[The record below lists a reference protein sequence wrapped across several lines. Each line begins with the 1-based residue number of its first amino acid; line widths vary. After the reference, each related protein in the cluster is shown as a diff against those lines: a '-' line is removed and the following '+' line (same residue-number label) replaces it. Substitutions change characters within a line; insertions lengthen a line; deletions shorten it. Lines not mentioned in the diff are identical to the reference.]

1 MLILWDGLCSG
12 SACRTSPTHG
22 AHILNWR
29 LPPTCGETS
38 SRRTAQWTGRPWRVW
53 LRHQGP
59 EHESPK
65 KGGTPGT
72 AHARAKQAVGR
83 PTDISKKHKG
93 KQKRGEWK
101 RKSKTK
107 TKKIANA
114 DRRRSNSAEG
124 KATNIKKALKVS
136 YASCRATYCSEEM
149 TDKRGT
155 TRPHHKGGQRFG
167 LRVESQATP
176 IQPSL
181 FEWAHSP
188 CLRYTADDAQRNFNR
203 QLCDL
208 KSTCRYNRSCLNQ
221 VAK

>member
-1 MLILWDGLCSG
+1 MRHHQGELRIGLADRGESCYVAKGPSTNHPKRG
-12 SACRTSPTHG
+12 GRQAPLMQER
-22 AHILNWR
+22 NR
-29 LPPTCGETS
+29 LLGDPPTYPKSTKGNKNE
-38 SRRTAQWTGRPWRVW
+38 
-53 LRHQGP
+53 
-59 EHESPK
+59 ESG
-65 KGGTPGT
+65 KGK
-72 AHARAKQAVGR
+72 AKQN
-83 PTDISKKHKG
+83 KN
-93 KQKRGEWK
+93 
-101 RKSKTK
+101 
-107 TKKIANA
+107 KIANA

-188 CLRYTADDAQRNFNR
+188 CLRYTADDAQRNFNG
-203 QLCDL
+203 QLRDL

-221 VAK
+221 VVK

>member
-1 MLILWDGLCSG
+1 MDWQTVASL
-12 SACRTSPTHG
+12 ATSPRARARIT
-22 AHILNWR
+22 
-29 LPPTCGETS
+29 
-38 SRRTAQWTGRPWRVW
+38 Q
-53 LRHQGP
+53 
-59 EHESPK
+59 
-65 KGGTPGT
+65 KGGD
-72 AHARAKQAVGR
+72 ARHRSCKSEADCWETHR
-83 PTDISKKHKG
+83 HI
-93 KQKRGEWK
+93 QKAQRA
-101 RKSKTK
+101 TK
-107 TKKIANA
+107 TRRVEKEKQNKNKNKIANA
-114 DRRRSNSAEG
+114 DRRKSNSAEG

>member
-1 MLILWDGLCSG
+1 MDWQTVASLV
-12 SACRTSPTHG
+12 TSPRARARIT
-22 AHILNWR
+22 
-29 LPPTCGETS
+29 
-38 SRRTAQWTGRPWRVW
+38 Q
-53 LRHQGP
+53 
-59 EHESPK
+59 
-65 KGGTPGT
+65 KGGD
-72 AHARAKQAVGR
+72 ARHRSCKSEADCWETHR
-83 PTDISKKHKG
+83 HI
-93 KQKRGEWK
+93 QKAQRA
-101 RKSKTK
+101 TK
-107 TKKIANA
+107 TRRVEKEKQNKNKNKIANA
-114 DRRRSNSAEG
+114 DRRKSNSAEG

-136 YASCRATYCSEEM
+136 YASCRATYCSEERAVSELDM
-149 TDKRGT
+149 QSFLMKCYDRYGSTARPQDKRGT

-188 CLRYTADDAQRNFNR
+188 CLRYTADDAQRNFNG